1 MAIRRTLYLKGES
14 EPYLRSK
21 SHIDRIGEE
30 LATSPKSPQTIQAAR
45 AYRMFRLAKIEE
57 CISTVLQCQPPTH
70 SLLSARLKRLSSIRR
85 KLIRSHLRG
94 YPTKLSRIDDIIGI
108 RVVCDY
114 YSEALGFSSRLK
126 ATSHNFK
133 DYIAKP
139 QETGYRAIHH
149 IFKVD
154 QPLPTVPEETP
165 ASFTFEVQIRTYH
178 QQQWGVWS
186 ESYGEQAKE
195 NRALSKTKEHLQK
208 LSGIIKCWE
217 ERNKDKR
224 QDSLP
229 PIAADYS
236 LAIVQRH
243 EDLASS
249 FHYFPSELWKRAID
263 QLFYFEKE
271 ASSEDDILLL
281 AGVDDLDNLGNTLR
295 LTHPTFFRKVFA
307 PISIESNC
315 TLQPKWAEQ

>member
-1 MAIRRTLYLKGES
+1 MARIGSLYSKRES
-14 EPYLRSK
+14 ESALRSK

-30 LATSPKSPQTIQAAR
+30 LATSPKSPQAIQAAQT
-45 AYRMFRLAKIEE
+45 YRMFRLASLEE
-57 CISTVLQCQPPTH
+57 CIRTVLKCQPPTH
-70 SLLSARLKRLSSIRR
+70 SLLSARLKRLSSIQR
-85 KLIRSHLRG
+85 KLMRSHLRG
-94 YPTKLSRIDDIIGI
+94 FPTKLSRIDDIIGI

-114 YSEALGFSSRLK
+114 YSEALDFSSRLK
-126 ATSHNFK
+126 AASHNFK
-133 DYIAKP
+133 DYVDNP

-149 IFKVD
+149 IFKID
-154 QPLPTVPEETP
+154 QPLPTMPKETP

-195 NRALSKTKEHLQK
+195 NRAPSRIKEHLQK
-208 LSGIIKCWE
+208 LSSIIKCWE

-224 QDSLP
+224 QDNLP
-229 PIAADYS
+229 PIAADYN

-243 EDLASS
+243 EDLAPSL
-249 FHYFPSELWKRAID
+249 HYFPSELWKRAID

-271 ASSEDDILLL
+271 APSEHDALLL
-281 AGVDDLDNLGNTLR
+281 AGVDDMANLGNTLK
-295 LTHPTFFRKVFA
+295 LTHPTFFRKVIA

-315 TLQPKWAEQ
+315 TLQPQWPE